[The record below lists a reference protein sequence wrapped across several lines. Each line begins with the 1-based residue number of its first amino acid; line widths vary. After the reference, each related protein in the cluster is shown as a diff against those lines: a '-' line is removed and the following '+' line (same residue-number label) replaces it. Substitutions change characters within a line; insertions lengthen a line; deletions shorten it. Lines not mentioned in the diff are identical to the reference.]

1 MCSVEVEA
9 KFAVPDARSFQ
20 RLQAIDHL
28 ADFYLSQG
36 QVVEVRDTYLDTA
49 ERAILASGYAC
60 RQRTQDGSAL
70 ITLKGLRGA
79 EGAVHRREEL
89 EVLLPSE
96 QPPAHWPESPARD
109 LVLQLAGD
117 APLIPLLG
125 LEQTR
130 VVRPISRGERPV
142 AEFSLDQVRVVAGT
156 REQTYL
162 ELEIELAPMGTEDDL
177 CEIVNVLEEEWGLVA
192 QPRSKFERALAF
204 LEICPGASPL
214 VRQEHAAG
222 VEIAAPDDLHGKAKP
237 TLAQLPR
244 RPGLTAG
251 DSMAE
256 AARKVLRFHLQRM
269 LYHEP
274 GTRAGEDIEELHD
287 MRVATRRMRAA
298 IRVFLDYLDM
308 DRMKPFV
315 KGLRR
320 TGRALGAVRDLD
332 VFWEKTQKYL
342 YALPRSKQG
351 DLTPLHVV
359 WLVEREGARKNMLA
373 YLDSARYARFK
384 ERFGDFLQ
392 TAGAGA
398 LPVVSASG
406 QPVPHRLRHVVPV
419 AVYERLAAVR
429 AYEEWLTGSDVP
441 LERFHQLRIDAK
453 GLRYA
458 LEFFQEVMAEEAK
471 PLIEKIKSLQ
481 DHLGDLQD
489 AVVASN
495 LLRGFLAWGIWGY
508 AQAKREAAAPHL
520 RRVPLPSQPRDLV
533 ALEASRDSVASSIV
547 APGVAS
553 YLAAR
558 QAELQQLL
566 ETFPQAWAPIRSP
579 RFSQQVASALATL

>member
-28 ADFYLSQG
+28 ADFSLSQG
-36 QVVEVRDTYLDTA
+36 QVEEVRDTYLDTA

-70 ITLKGLRGA
+70 ITLKGLKGA

-109 LVLQLAGD
+109 LVLQLTGD

-162 ELEIELAPMGTEDDL
+162 ELEIELAPTGTEDDL
-177 CEIVNVLEEEWGLVA
+177 CELVNVLEDEWGLVPQA
-192 QPRSKFERALAF
+192 RSKFERALAF
-204 LEICPGASPL
+204 LEICLAGSPL
-214 VRQEHAAG
+214 VRQEHP
-222 VEIAAPDDLHGKAKP
+222 VCLEIAESSL
-237 TLAQLPR
+237 TQLPGK
-244 RPGLTAG
+244 PGLTAD

-256 AARKVLRFHLQRM
+256 AARKILRFHLQRM
-269 LYHEP
+269 LRHEP
-274 GTRAGEDIEELHD
+274 GTRAGEDIEDLHD

-308 DRMKPFV
+308 DQMKPFV

-332 VFWEKTQKYL
+332 VFWEKTQKHL
-342 YALPRSKQG
+342 DALPRSQQG
-351 DLTPLHVV
+351 DLTPLYAV
-359 WLVEREGARKNMLA
+359 WLVEREGARTNMLA

-384 ERFGDFLQ
+384 ERFGEFLQ

-406 QPVPHRLRHVVPV
+406 QPVPHRLSHVVPV

-533 ALEASRDSVASSIV
+533 ACEASRDSVAREASIV
-547 APGVAS
+547 APGVES

-558 QAELQQLL
+558 QAELQHLL

>member
-1 MCSVEVEA
+1 MEVEA
-9 KFAVPDARSFQ
+9 KFAVPDARTFQ
-20 RLQAIDHL
+20 RLQAIEHL
-28 ADFYLSQG
+28 ADFSLSQG
-36 QVVEVRDTYLDTA
+36 QVKQVRDTYLDTA
-49 ERAILASGYAC
+49 KRAILASGYAC
-60 RQRTQDGSAL
+60 RQRTENADSVAREASRSVL

-89 EVLLPSE
+89 EVFLPSE

-109 LVLQLAGD
+109 LVLQLTGD
-117 APLIPLLG
+117 APLIPLFG

-142 AEFSLDQVRVVAGT
+142 AEFSLDRVRVVVEG

-162 ELEIELAPMGTEDDL
+162 ELEIELAPTGTEDDL
-177 CEIVNVLEEEWGLVA
+177 CELVNVLQDEWRLVP
-192 QPRSKFERALAF
+192 QVRSKFERALAF
-204 LEICPGASPL
+204 LEICPAGSPL
-214 VRQEHAAG
+214 LREGHAACLEI
-222 VEIAAPDDLHGKAKP
+222 VESSL
-237 TLAQLPR
+237 TQLPAK
-244 RPGLTAG
+244 PGLTAG

-256 AARKVLRFHLQRM
+256 AARKTLRFHLQRM
-269 LYHEP
+269 LRHEP
-274 GTRAGEDIEELHD
+274 GTRAGEDVEELHD

-308 DRMKPFV
+308 DQMRPFV

-342 YALPRSKQG
+342 DTLPRSQQG
-351 DLTPLHVV
+351 DLTPLHAV
-359 WLVEREGARKNMLA
+359 WQVERERAREKMLA
-373 YLDSARYARFK
+373 YLDSDRYARFK
-384 ERFGDFLQ
+384 ERFGEFLH

-398 LPVVSASG
+398 LPVMSAKG
-406 QPVPHRLRHVVPV
+406 QPVPHLLRHVVPV

-453 GLRYA
+453 GLRYT
-458 LEFFQEVMAEEAK
+458 LEFFQEVLAKEAES
-471 PLIEKIKSLQ
+471 LIEKIKSLQ

-489 AVVASN
+489 AVVASD
-495 LLRGFLAWGIWGY
+495 LLRGFLTWGTWEYGRG
-508 AQAKREAAAPHL
+508 KRGAGAPDL
-520 RRVPLPSQPRDLV
+520 RRVALPSQPRHSV
-533 ALEASRDSVASSIV
+533 AREAARDSVAREAAIV
-547 APGVAS
+547 LPGVAS

-558 QAELQQLL
+558 QAELQHLVG
-566 ETFPQAWAPIRSP
+566 TFPRVWAQIRSP
-579 RFSQQVASALATL
+579 EFSRQVASVLATL